1 MTNHS
6 FKLKLKKIEEDQEK
20 EKIENQTNKN
30 EQKWLK
36 TEGELSVD
44 IYQTE
49 TKLIIQSAIA
59 GIKPEDLDITI
70 EKDVMIIRGN
80 RRNPLV
86 SQEKKDYF
94 TQECYWGL
102 FSRKIIFPVEV
113 NSNEIEASIKD
124 GILIIQLSKILQE
137 KRKIEVE
144 ET

>member
-137 KRKIEVE
+137 KRKIEAKE
-144 ET
+144 I